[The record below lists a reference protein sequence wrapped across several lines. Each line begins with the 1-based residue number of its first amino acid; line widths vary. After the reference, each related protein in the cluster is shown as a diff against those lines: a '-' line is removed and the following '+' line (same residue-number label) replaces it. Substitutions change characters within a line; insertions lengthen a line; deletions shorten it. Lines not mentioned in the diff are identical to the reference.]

1 MAAPGM
7 LGVILEMEEST
18 MAQMLH
24 GTDHRAEASKV
35 QELLLQMKGELVWF
49 VRLSAD
55 NVLMMNFGSPHLRV
69 REPNPHNPAN
79 SQAVID
85 ALERRIVTPAGRW
98 RLIIWQSEWSVT
110 TKFYACSRSDTNDE
124 KINTALRQLDGQK
137 LTSIKQ
143 TDGDGACSLE
153 FDLGGSLQIGP
164 PEPSGTDLENDE
176 AQWTLFFENGDYISY
191 TSTGKLQNKSEE
203 QG

>member
-1 MAAPGM
+1 M
-7 LGVILEMEEST
+7 
-18 MAQMLH
+18 
-24 GTDHRAEASKV
+24 
-35 QELLLQMKGELVWF
+35 
-49 VRLSAD
+49 VR
-55 NVLMMNFGSPHLRV
+55 P
-69 REPNPHNPAN
+69 
-79 SQAVID
+79 
-85 ALERRIVTPAGRW
+85 LERRQCLDDEFRESPSQGPRAKSA
-98 RLIIWQSEWSVT
+98 QSRKLSG
-110 TKFYACSRSDTNDE
+110 SE

>member
-85 ALERRIVTPAGRW
+85 ALERRIVTPAGRC

-110 TKFYACSRSDTNDE
+110 TKFYACSGSDTSDE
-124 KINTALRQLDGQK
+124 KINTTLRQLDGQK